1 MDAAAVLLHSDADDA
16 LPIKNGIP
24 VRGDVVGFHG
34 DLIYAYI
41 FYGAN
46 KKNLEKITLSL
57 AIVVRN
63 QVV

>member
-1 MDAAAVLLHSDADDA
+1 M

-46 KKNLEKITLSL
+46 KKNLEKITLSFD
-57 AIVVRN
+57 
-63 QVV
+63 